1 MSFFLPKF
9 LSRMSFNA
17 ATQVNTS
24 KSVARRETLVLFLI
38 KRYETN
44 VGADVYGY
52 GDFSFQSLL
61 RPENIDLYY

>member
-1 MSFFLPKF
+1 
-9 LSRMSFNA
+9 MSFNA

-38 KRYETN
+38 KRFETN